1 MVQEHDVCSAL
12 PAKRLNPLNDFAFQA
27 TFGAKGDETQTLAFL
42 NAVLERTGKGNL
54 ATVEILEARDLPAE
68 IVGEKT
74 GRLDVLAKLADGSKV
89 NIEVQ
94 NKNEHNMDKRS
105 LFYWGKKY
113 TYDFGEGSKYIDLVP
128 VIAINIV
135 DFEYVPLD
143 DFHTSFHLWEDL
155 HKDFKLTDACEI
167 HFLDMVKFRR
177 LRNRGVAGGFSLENP
192 LHRWLAWCDEKS
204 SAKLVEEVVK
214 MDMAINIAQSQMDLI
229 RRDPAMLRAYEGYE
243 KAQWDWN
250 SGMYWERQ
258 EGRKEGQK
266 KGEQKKALE
275 VAKNALKEGAS
286 VEFIRKITGL
296 SEEEL
301 RSL

>member
-1 MVQEHDVCSAL
+1 
-12 PAKRLNPLNDFAFQA
+12 
-27 TFGAKGDETQTLAFL
+27 
-42 NAVLERTGKGNL
+42 VLERTGKGNL
-54 ATVEILEARDLPAE
+54 TAVEILEAKDLPAE

-113 TYDFGEGSKYIDLVP
+113 THDFGEGSKYIDLVP

-155 HKDFKLTDACEI
+155 RKDFKLTDACEI

-177 LRNRGVAGGFSLENP
+177 LRSRGAAAGFSLENP

-204 SAKLVEEVVK
+204 STKLVEEVVK

-229 RRDPAMLRAYEGYE
+229 RRDPAMLCAYEGDE

-250 SGMYWERQ
+250 NRAYWERQ
-258 EGRKEGQK
+258 EGRMEGEKKGRKEGEK
-266 KGEQKKALE
+266 KGEKKGRKENALE
-275 VAKNALKEGAS
+275 VAKRALAKGFSLEA
-286 VEFIRKITGL
+286 IADLTGL
-296 SEEEL
+296 SEQEVRRL
-301 RSL
+301 

>member
-1 MVQEHDVCSAL
+1 MPQEHDARPAL
-12 PAKRLNPLNDFAFQA
+12 SAKRLNPLNDFAFQA
-27 TFGAKGDETQTLAFL
+27 TFGAKGSEPQTLAFL

-54 ATVEILEARDLPAE
+54 TAVEILESKELPAA

-113 TYDFGEGSKYIDLVP
+113 THDFGKGSKYIDLVP

-177 LRNRGVAGGFSLENP
+177 LRSRGAAGEFSLENP

-204 SAKLVEEVVK
+204 STELVEEVVK

-250 SGMYWERQ
+250 SGMYDSEQ
-258 EGRKEGQK
+258 IGLQK
-266 KGEQKKALE
+266 GIQK
-275 VAKNALKEGAS
+275 VAKRALAKGFSLEA
-286 VEFIRKITGL
+286 IADLTGL
-296 SEEEL
+296 SEQEVRNL
-301 RSL
+301 